1 MDKISLS
8 EKFTRFDEHWSPKL
22 IGELN
27 GQYVK
32 LAKGKGELVWHTHV
46 EEDEFFL
53 VISGRLHLHFR
64 DRITT
69 LNPGECCIVPRGIE
83 HKPAA
88 EGEVHILSSNRSRR
102 VTRANCSPSR
112 RWRWRTPTSVSSA
125 VPPTLFKIPM
135 FWILGLAPPCG
146 LTPP

>member
-1 MDKISLS
+1 
-8 EKFTRFDEHWSPKL
+8 FTRFDEHWSPKL

-32 LAKGKGELVWHTHV
+32 LAKGKGELVWYTHV

-53 VISGRLHLHFR
+53 VMSRCLHLHFR

-69 LNPGECCIVPRGIE
+69 LNPGECCIVPKGIE

-88 EGEVHILSSNRSRR
+88 EGDVHILLFEPKSTRHTGEPKSEQTVAVEDHGWIWNFLMQRSVRASTLRLPRR
-102 VTRANCSPSR
+102 PDTPAHRANP
-112 RWRWRTPTSVSSA
+112 
-125 VPPTLFKIPM
+125 
-135 FWILGLAPPCG
+135 
-146 LTPP
+146 TPPRL

>member
-88 EGEVHILSSNRSRR
+88 EGEVHNPALRTEVDASHGRTA
-102 VTRANCSPSR
+102 VRADGGGGGPGVDSEFPHATVCAGSHASP
-112 RWRWRTPTSVSSA
+112 A
-125 VPPTLFKIPM
+125 
-135 FWILGLAPPCG
+135 AAA
-146 LTPP
+146 